1 MELVRIEPIAGKG
14 QEKLEDETSKEKDSL
29 DSAIPTTEEN
39 SEKSTPSTITH

>member
-1 MELVRIEPIAGKG
+1 MELVRIEPIAGKRQG
-14 QEKLEDETSKEKDSL
+14 KFEDETPKEKDSL